1 MIRKFLNRAKSVVNL
16 FRRPRMLWLAN
27 IAEGTHAG
35 TITKL
40 ADAAITTRFLLV
52 KPGTDGNHIALSGA
66 NDCPLGVCED
76 EPSAA
81 EEPVA
86 VALLGCSPRTV
97 KMVANGEITALAEVY
112 TAASGKISAVSAV
125 AGTYYRV
132 GRAIQA
138 STGDGDTIEVDPY
151 PPTALVV
158 S

>member
-1 MIRKFLNRAKSVVNL
+1 MIRKFLNL
-16 FRRPRMLWLAN
+16 FRPARLTFLAN
-27 IAEGTHAG
+27 VADGTHHG

-52 KPGTDGNHIALSGA
+52 KIGSDAAHIAANGA

-81 EEPVA
+81 EEPAA
-86 VALLGCSPRTV
+86 VALFGCASRTL
-97 KMVANGEITALAEVY
+97 KMQASGAVTVGAEVY
-112 TAASGKISAVSAV
+112 TAASGKVSAVSAV

-132 GRAIQA
+132 GRALSA
-138 STGDGDTIEVDPY
+138 ATDDVIEVDPY

-158 S
+158 P